1 MSQVFHSKKNH
12 TQHCIHTKHVF
23 SLLDIPKTEESF
35 KRLSKHV
42 ESCTICTEELRKIQ
56 LKALGTKVFIPKA
69 VMGRDLRQSFERE
82 VGELFN
88 VMNLNDRHLLR
99 QNMKKGFRFVDS
111 MGVDF
116 LKSLTSP
123 MMIKAYFFATALFI
137 ALKYYL

>member
-1 MSQVFHSKKNH
+1 
-12 TQHCIHTKHVF
+12 
-23 SLLDIPKTEESF
+23 
-35 KRLSKHV
+35 
-42 ESCTICTEELRKIQ
+42 
-56 LKALGTKVFIPKA
+56 
-69 VMGRDLRQSFERE
+69 MGRDLRQSFERE